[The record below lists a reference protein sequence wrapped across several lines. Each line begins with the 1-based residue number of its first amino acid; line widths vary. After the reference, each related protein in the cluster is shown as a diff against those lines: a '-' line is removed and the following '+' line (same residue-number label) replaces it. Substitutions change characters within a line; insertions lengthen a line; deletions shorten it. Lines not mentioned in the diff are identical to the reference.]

1 MVRIFKFFSS
11 LTTFFSSYRFDAHIW
26 HATGESTHNVVPE
39 TVLKSLVPLFFYE
52 LERPKKEHRV
62 ASPSLMVRIFE
73 FFPSLSTFF
82 LSYRFDAHIWH
93 TTGKS
98 TLKVMPKTVLKSLVP
113 LFSYELE
120 RPKKETQS
128 RVAKT
133 YGSDF
138 RIFSKFDDIFLEL
151 QI

>member
-1 MVRIFKFFSS
+1 MVRIFEFFPS

-26 HATGESTHNVVPE
+26 PTTNEST
-39 TVLKSLVPLFFYE
+39 
-52 LERPKKEHRV
+52 
-62 ASPSLMVRIFE
+62 
-73 FFPSLSTFF
+73 
-82 LSYRFDAHIWH
+82 YR
-93 TTGKS
+93 
-98 TLKVMPKTVLKSLVP
+98 VMPETVLKSLVP

-120 RPKKETQS
+120 RLKKGTQS
-128 RVAKT
+128 RVAKS